1 MHLTFLVLALHFASL
16 PNLPFAITSTNF
28 YGCREFGKRDDQLL
42 ASRLQN
48 EANQEKLIRDAK
60 NKDRALAR
68 TGTADVP
75 LPMDEDEEDTDATDE
90 LAASKIIV
98 IHPGS
103 QNLRIGLANDALPK
117 TVIMA
122 IAERFPATESQE
134 YEPRPKRQNPELP
147 PEQQFGEEWS
157 KKYSKQ
163 CADLKVDM
171 RANRRK
177 VLPNS
182 KELVVNYNRRIHCL
196 LPYEP

>member
-1 MHLTFLVLALHFASL
+1 M
-16 PNLPFAITSTNF
+16 
-28 YGCREFGKRDDQLL
+28 L

-75 LPMDEDEEDTDATDE
+75 LPMDEDEEDTDVTDE

-122 IAERFPATESQE
+122 IAERFPVTESQE
-134 YEPRPKRQNPELP
+134 YEPRPKRPELQA
-147 PEQQFGEEWS
+147 E
-157 KKYSKQ
+157 
-163 CADLKVDM
+163 LKM
-171 RANRRK
+171 
-177 VLPNS
+177 
-182 KELVVNYNRRIHCL
+182 
-196 LPYEP
+196 